1 MSDGILELMD
11 KDDLVEKEQELI
23 DRLSGPLVRPANL
36 IERLGLEDVDQNALP
51 DDVAALFISRGL
63 G

>member
-1 MSDGILELMD
+1 MD
-11 KDDLVEKEQELI
+11 KDDLVENEQELI

-36 IERLGLEDVDQNALP
+36 IESLGLEDVDQNALP